1 MNTAIVIILAYLI
14 GSIPSGLWIGQLFYK
29 TDIRQHGSGN
39 LGATNTFR
47 VLGKKA
53 GAVVT
58 VMDILKGTLATL
70 LPTFA
75 ILSNSHVHPLVAGVI
90 AVVGHMF
97 PIFAKFRGGK
107 AVATSAGVLLGYHW
121 PIFVILLIAFLLC
134 LKAFKMVSL
143 ASMFAAVVAFIY
155 GLTYAVLDQEYLL
168 FAVVIALATFVIYRH
183 RANIKRIK
191 EGTEPKVTW
200 I

>member
-134 LKAFKMVSL
+134 LKAFKIVSL

-168 FAVVIALATFVIYRH
+168 FAVVTALATFVIYRH